1 MSFLDL
7 TAVLTDGLGRGKGML
22 LSVAL
27 ADPSVLWRSALGR
40 PELLDVAD
48 GVVEPVRAEDG
59 SLSLAGDEGA
69 REKSGAFPSVSIIAR
84 KPTARRNLGPAFLKC
99 CWKGNVVERAE
110 DSGKVLP
117 ANGVIDE
124 KNPAPEAGF
133 SSNEG
138 ALDEWALWLD
148 RSVMRVLRLRRRP
161 FWDVPVDCFEEKE
174 G

>member
-27 ADPSVLWRSALGR
+27 ADPSVLWRSALWR

-69 REKSGAFPSVSIIAR
+69 REKSGPFPSSAIAR

-99 CWKGNVVERAE
+99 CCKGNAVERAE
-110 DSGKVLP
+110 DPGNVLP

-124 KNPAPEAGF
+124 KNPVPEVDL
-133 SSNEG
+133 SSNDG

-161 FWDVPVDCFEEKE
+161 FWGVPVECFEEKE